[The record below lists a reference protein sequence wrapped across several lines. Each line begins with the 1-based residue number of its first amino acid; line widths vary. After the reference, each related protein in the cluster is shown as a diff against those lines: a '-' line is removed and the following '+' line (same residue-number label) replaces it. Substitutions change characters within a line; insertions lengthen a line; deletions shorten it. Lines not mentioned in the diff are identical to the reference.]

1 MLCVCGQKN
10 EAMCID
16 LQEGIFCS
24 SDFLHKIDFV
34 WFTNILSFSWNEK
47 RFVWFEVLVNFSIWG
62 VASKLWLS
70 KEVSYKLLKISNI
83 LQGKQSLICTVTF
96 SGLSVDL
103 KGSYGKIQKIFWDAL
118 LKAIFVNCKRF
129 CLILSLGQFLE

>member
-1 MLCVCGQKN
+1 MMRSTSLSKNNVFEINKVWISTWISVLESFKKRGACLDKKN

-47 RFVWFEVLVNFSIWG
+47 RFVWFEVLVGF
-62 VASKLWLS
+62 VYK
-70 KEVSYKLLKISNI
+70 VS
-83 LQGKQSLICTVTF
+83 LQSYDFQKRYPIC
-96 SGLSVDL
+96 
-103 KGSYGKIQKIFWDAL
+103 
-118 LKAIFVNCKRF
+118 
-129 CLILSLGQFLE
+129 

>member
-1 MLCVCGQKN
+1 MKSLQHWNVYNNNNNDNIQKPGFRTTRSTSLSKNNVFEIINVWISTSISVLESFKKRGACLDKKN

-47 RFVWFEVLVNFSIWG
+47 RFVWFEVLVGFSI
-62 VASKLWLS
+62 
-70 KEVSYKLLKISNI
+70 
-83 LQGKQSLICTVTF
+83 
-96 SGLSVDL
+96 
-103 KGSYGKIQKIFWDAL
+103 
-118 LKAIFVNCKRF
+118 
-129 CLILSLGQFLE
+129 